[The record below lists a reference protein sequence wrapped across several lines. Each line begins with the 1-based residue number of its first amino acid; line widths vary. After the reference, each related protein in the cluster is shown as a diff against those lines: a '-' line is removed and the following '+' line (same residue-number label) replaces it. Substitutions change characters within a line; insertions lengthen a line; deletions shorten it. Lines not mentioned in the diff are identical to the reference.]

1 MGKEKIIDKVKLEN
15 IIDDYLIND
24 VPLSLLTEKYA
35 LTFPQMQLL
44 LNRTRGFARQN
55 NKLRDILG
63 DCSTEEYSENYLVIP
78 HEITEKYPLKNNQQ
92 IALFK
97 RLEELTE
104 LINQSFDITELEET
118 IASLE
123 EILSQY
129 DKDKINKIESF
140 IKELD
145 NREEKTGDELVFL
158 MCKYGITPQSVQEYN
173 DFYNSYLN
181 ILEKLTIAKQELLRK
196 KTEHQNQKSYKTEYE
211 NIREELVVRNIKL
224 VNWCIRR
231 FFNNIPLPKDETQL
245 FGIEGLVRA
254 INGFDYKMNF
264 QFSTYAVP
272 TIVHHIER
280 HFSELYG
287 MDWRDFIAK
296 ESIKYYRRLMREED
310 PERTLDATPSELA
323 DTGLINLSARQI
335 ASYDEMI
342 DIILPNADVYEPF
355 ELDLKATKKNEMPI
369 SFEDYETIDEYEDKT
384 SIPYD
389 STDEEELDLRALKK
403 DIDRA
408 LSTLTDREQNV
419 LIMHYGLK
427 DNSVKKL
434 DDIGAVFNVTRE
446 RVRQIEAKALR
457 RLRHPS
463 RARILKSYLGY
474 DENNNRKV
482 LSYNDSSREIRLM
495 KLIQLLGK
503 NISRQGVLI
512 FMNFENLNLNYEDLD
527 NEVLRLKEILEIA
540 KDTDLSPSEFK
551 ERLYGRKYIEIS
563 LKSAKYICE
572 NYELILFNVQEYV
585 NKYIPSENSEL
596 KKRKA

>member
-63 DCSTEEYSENYLVIP
+63 DYSTEEYSENYLVIP

-104 LINQSFDITELEET
+104 FINQSFDITELEET

-173 DFYNSYLN
+173 DFYNGYLN
-181 ILEKLTIAKQELLRK
+181 ILEKLTTAKQELLRK

-563 LKSAKYICE
+563 LKSAKYICK

-596 KKRKA
+596 KKRKV